1 MLGRSAQAKPVML
14 PCAGGAQAMRD
25 ADQERPFAALP
36 TLSGILDPATPH
48 ALHDY
53 LRALILVRHLCLLT
67 LFQAEDGPLPC
78 FSALLS
84 IIFPLTRPA
93 HIPIGLSAGRT
104 LGLALQSLLGNAQPS
119 LSRLCEEP
127 YNTLALWLT
136 PGRGDLRCVALA
148 RCPAV
153 PGPFP

>member
-1 MLGRSAQAKPVML
+1 
-14 PCAGGAQAMRD
+14 MRD

-67 LFQAEDGPLPC
+67 LFQIEDGAVAVSLDSFYYIICP
-78 FSALLS
+78 SA
-84 IIFPLTRPA
+84 RPA

-104 LGLALQSLLGNAQPS
+104 LWLALQSLLGNAQPN
-119 LSRLCEEP
+119 LSRLCGEP
-127 YNTLALWLT
+127 YNALASWLT
-136 PGRGDLRCVALA
+136 RGRGDLRCVALA

-153 PGPFP
+153 PGPFH